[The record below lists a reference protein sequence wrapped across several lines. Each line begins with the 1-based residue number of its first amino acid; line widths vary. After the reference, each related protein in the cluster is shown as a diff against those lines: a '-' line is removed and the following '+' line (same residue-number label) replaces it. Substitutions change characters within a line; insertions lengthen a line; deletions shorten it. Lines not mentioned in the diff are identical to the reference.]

1 MKLSFKRHLSVLL
14 SVIMITTAFI
24 FPVSTASAITQ
35 SEINSEIN
43 RLEQLSK
50 EKEAEIKK
58 LKKQNAEQS
67 KIKAAI
73 DAQISAVNSQIEL
86 CNRKINECN
95 SKIAANDA
103 EIKKT
108 NDKIDASKDAFK
120 KRIRAIYMSGG
131 TGGGIEVLLGAE
143 TFADYIALS
152 QLTLNVSRRDKKMVE
167 DMLTLIKDIEA
178 KTAEN
183 KKLIEEQNKVK
194 ATLREKEAELD
205 EKVGAVN
212 KVIKTINNETS
223 QLNSENKSLESQI
236 KAWQNELYKMTAPSS
251 SDSNVFKDGI
261 FTWPVPGFT
270 RINSGYGARWGSFH
284 KGIDISSSGIKGKP
298 IVAAADGTVTIS
310 KNGCSHNYGK
320 SYSCGCGGGYGNYVA
335 ISHGTYQGS
344 TYKTIYGH
352 MSRTAVSVGQNVKK
366 GQVIGYVG
374 STGWSTGWHLHF
386 EIVKNGVQV
395 NPSNYFVRVK

>member
-1 MKLSFKRHLSVLL
+1 MKFSLKRHLSLLL
-14 SVIMITTAFI
+14 SVIMLSTAFI
-24 FPVSTASAITQ
+24 FPVSTVSAITQ

-50 EKEAEIKK
+50 EKEAEIKQ

-67 KIKAAI
+67 KIKAVI

-167 DMLTLIKDIEA
+167 DMLALIKDIEA

-212 KVIKTINNETS
+212 KVINALNKETN

-236 KAWQNELYKMTAPSS
+236 KAWQDELYKMTAPSV
-251 SDSNVFKDGI
+251 SDNKVFKDGI

-270 RINSGYGARWGSFH
+270 RINSGYGSRWGSFH

-320 SYSCGCGGGYGNYVA
+320 NYSCGCGGGYGNYVA

-352 MSRTAVSVGQNVKK
+352 MSRTTVSVGQSVKK